1 VDRAAPEQTQ
11 TDLWPAPRALEPVRA
26 HVELPGSKSLT
37 NRELVLAA
45 LATGPG
51 VVRRALRSRDTELMA
66 AALTGLGSPVDTSPA
81 DWSVR
86 PGILDGAASPVE
98 VDCGLAGTVMRFV
111 PPVAALHAGEVA
123 FDGDPHA
130 RTRPMGEVLTALRAI
145 GVDVSGRD
153 GDRLPFTVRGSGSV
167 RGGTVVID
175 ASASSQF
182 VSALLLAAPTYDE
195 GIEVRH
201 DGKPVPSLPHIEM
214 TVACLRARGV
224 EVDDSGANRWQVA
237 PGPIAARD
245 VTIEPDL
252 SNAAPFL
259 MLALTSGGS
268 VTVPGW
274 PSSTTQAGDALRD
287 LLTRMGAEVNLGA
300 DGLTVTGSGA
310 IHGIDADLH
319 DVGELAP
326 AIAALAALA
335 DSPSHLRGIAHIRGH
350 ETDRLAALATELNGL
365 GADVTEHEDGLSL
378 RPAPLHGGTFHTYA
392 DHRMAHAGVVI
403 GSAVEEVLVEN
414 IPTTAK
420 TFPGFEHVWADLFE
434 GSQP

>member
-1 VDRAAPEQTQ
+1 MDRAAETE
-11 TDLWPAPRALEPVRA
+11 LWSAPRALEPVRA
-26 HVELPGSKSLT
+26 RVELPGSKSLT

-45 LATGPG
+45 LANGPG
-51 VVRRALRSRDTELMA
+51 EVRRALRSRDTELMA
-66 AALTGLGSPVDTSPA
+66 AALTTLGSPVDTSGA
-81 DWSVR
+81 DWAVR
-86 PGILDGAASPVE
+86 PGIIGGQAVPAA

-111 PPVAALHAGEVA
+111 PPVAALCAADVA

-130 RTRPMGEVLTALRAI
+130 RTRPMGEVLTALRSL
-145 GVDVSGRD
+145 GVDVGGPD
-153 GDRLPFTVRGSGSV
+153 GDRLPFTVHGTGAV

-182 VSALLLAAPTYDE
+182 VSALLLAAPAYEE
-195 GIEVRH
+195 GIDVRH

-224 EVDDSGANRWQVA
+224 EVDDSDANRWQVA

-245 VTIEPDL
+245 VAIEPDL

-287 LLTRMGAEVNLGA
+287 ILARMGAEVILDE
-300 DGLTVTGSGA
+300 DGLTVTGTGTIS
-310 IHGIDADLH
+310 GIDADLH

-350 ETDRLAALATELNGL
+350 ETDRLAALATELTGL
-365 GADVTEHEDGLSL
+365 GAAVTEHDDGLSL
-378 RPAPLHGGTFHTYA
+378 APAPLHGGVFRTYA
-392 DHRMAHAGVVI
+392 DHRMAHAGVIV
-403 GSAVEEVLVEN
+403 GSAVDDVQVED
-414 IPTTAK
+414 ITTTSK
-420 TFPGFEHVWADLFE
+420 TFPGFEHVWAGLF
-434 GSQP
+434 PR